1 MVLGNSWAVASD
13 AGLNVQKLLIFNL
26 ETNSESPVLAVGI
39 DWIIELNKHF
49 DTTEVGSTHLGK
61 RNEIGKIRVEEI
73 GGGNLLKRLRAILRL
88 SRLSVPLIFHRGEY
102 FVFHHM
108 SPRTAVF
115 PGIIFRMI
123 GIPQGLW
130 YSHASKPISLRIA
143 KRTVNYIFTS
153 TKKSFPIHSNK
164 ITIVGHG
171 IPIRKFKGVKGK
183 VKRTGAILYLGR
195 ISPVKRLIFLM
206 EELSRLS
213 PQLPVVFVGSDDQS
227 EYARELNLIAKN
239 AQINLTINK
248 SINYSEVPQMMSSFK
263 YFYSGTRG
271 SVDKAALEAAIAG
284 CLILSAEQITLD
296 LTGMS
301 AGWAF
306 IKQKTPQSIADQI
319 RLLESLEDDELHKLR
334 KIVTEE
340 CIKKNN
346 LESTVTKIV
355 QVLKSKR

>member
-1 MVLGNSWAVASD
+1 VVLGNPWAVASD
-13 AGLNVQKLLIFNL
+13 AGINMQKLLIFNL

-39 DWIIELNKHF
+39 DWIVELSKHF
-49 DTTEVGSTHLGK
+49 DSTEVGSTHVGK
-61 RNEIGKIRVEEI
+61 RNELGKIRVEEI
-73 GGGNLLKRLRAILRL
+73 GGGNLLKRFRAILRL
-88 SRLSVPLIFHRGEY
+88 GRLSVPLIFHRGEY

-143 KRTVNYIFTS
+143 KKTVNYIFTS
-153 TKKSFPIHSNK
+153 TQKSFPIHSNK
-164 ITIVGHG
+164 ISIVGHG
-171 IPIRKFKGVKGK
+171 IPIKKFKGIRGTVR
-183 VKRTGAILYLGR
+183 RTGAILYLGR
-195 ISPVKRLIFLM
+195 ISPVKQLNFLI
-206 EELSRLS
+206 EELSRVRS
-213 PQLPVVFVGSDDQS
+213 QLPVVFVGSEDQS
-227 EYARELNLIAKN
+227 AYARELNMMAKK

-271 SVDKAALEAAIAG
+271 SVDKVALEAAIAG
-284 CLILSAEQITLD
+284 CLILSVEQITLD

-301 AGWAF
+301 SGWAF
-306 IKQKTPQSIADQI
+306 IKQKTPQNIADQI
-319 RLLESLEDDELHKLR
+319 RFLESLEDGELRKLQ

-340 CIKKNN
+340 CIEKNN
-346 LESTVTKIV
+346 LNSTVTKIV
-355 QVLKSKR
+355 QVLKSKK